1 MQRFRFTLERV
12 RQWRREQSEIEESA
26 LGELVTKRQSL
37 IDGMELLQCERREGD
52 AALVRCATVLAQEL
66 AAVESARQW
75 IKTETIRLVSRVQ
88 ETDKRI
94 EQQRARVVQ
103 ARRNYELLQR
113 LKDRALQKWQQDA
126 DRELDQL
133 AADVFL
139 SQWRSPSA
147 STSSSRLP
155 PAD

>member
-12 RQWRREQSEIEESA
+12 RQWRREQAEIEEGA
-26 LGELVTKRQSL
+26 LGKLVARRQSL
-37 IDGMELLQCERREGD
+37 IDRMGLLQRERSEGD
-52 AALVRCATVLAQEL
+52 AALVRCTTVQAQEL

-75 IKTETIRLVSRVQ
+75 FKIEATRLVLQVR
-88 ETDKRI
+88 ETDKQI
-94 EQQRARVVQ
+94 ELQRARVVQ

-113 LKDRALQKWQQDA
+113 LKDRALHKWQQEA

-139 SQWRSPSA
+139 SQWRPG
-147 STSSSRLP
+147 
-155 PAD
+155 

>member
-1 MQRFRFTLERV
+1 MQRFRFTLESV
-12 RQWRREQSEIEESA
+12 RHWRQEQAEIEESA
-26 LGELVTKRQSL
+26 LGKLVAQRQSL
-37 IDGMELLQCERREGD
+37 LDRMERLQCDRREGD

-66 AAVESARQW
+66 AALESGRQW
-75 IKTETIRLVSRVQ
+75 IKTETARLILRVR
-88 ETDKRI
+88 ETDKQI

-113 LKDRALQKWQQDA
+113 LKERALHKWQQEA

-139 SQWRSPSA
+139 SQWRPES
-147 STSSSRLP
+147 
-155 PAD
+155 

>member
-1 MQRFRFTLERV
+1 MH
-12 RQWRREQSEIEESA
+12 
-26 LGELVTKRQSL
+26 RQSL
-37 IDGMELLQCERREGD
+37 IDRMELLRCERRESD
-52 AALVRCATVLAQEL
+52 AALVRCLTVSAQEL

-75 IKTETIRLVSRVQ
+75 IKSETTRLLSRLR
-88 ETDKRI
+88 ETDKQI

-113 LKDRALQKWQQDA
+113 LKERALHKWQQEA

-139 SQWRSPSA
+139 SQWRPEA
-147 STSSSRLP
+147 
-155 PAD
+155 

>member
-12 RQWRREQSEIEESA
+12 RHWRQEQAEIEESVLGKLVAQRQA
-26 LGELVTKRQSL
+26 LVDR
-37 IDGMELLQCERREGD
+37 MERLQRERREGD

-66 AAVESARQW
+66 VAVESGRHW
-75 IKTETIRLVSRVQ
+75 IKTETARLILRVG
-88 ETDKRI
+88 ETDKQI

-113 LKDRALQKWQQDA
+113 LKDRASHKWQKDA

-133 AADVFL
+133 AADAFL
-139 SQWRSPSA
+139 SQWRPEG
-147 STSSSRLP
+147 
-155 PAD
+155 